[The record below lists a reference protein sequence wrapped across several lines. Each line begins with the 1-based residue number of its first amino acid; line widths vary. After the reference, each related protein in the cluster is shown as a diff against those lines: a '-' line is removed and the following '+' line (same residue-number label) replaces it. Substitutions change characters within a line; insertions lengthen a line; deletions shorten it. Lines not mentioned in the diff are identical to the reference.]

1 MPRSQRDTSAP
12 ADLRRSGQFAREV
25 DDVEGVPD
33 ACPRVLVVA
42 DEIDLKH
49 LRLVAEAIGP
59 YASGFQFTS
68 AWEEAQRRVAAREVD
83 VCVAAYGANF
93 RRVSDLICTASS
105 GERPCPV
112 AVLARA
118 EEPAAERVA
127 LSLGAGEWLVRAR
140 VTAPELER
148 TVRNTLT
155 RHQTVAALRA
165 SERRARAAFEESPE
179 ARIFVDDLERCV
191 EYNRAAASLFPLDDA
206 PPEGVTLP
214 SLLAPES
221 QGLFAPLWA
230 GRHRQREQEARLR
243 LRRRDGATMVCEVT
257 VTAQVLPDVHLV
269 VFRDVTGREEVRA
282 RLAQSERVASLATL
296 ASGLTHE
303 LNNPLQVLTSAF
315 DQIRGIAARLGPPHG
330 DDLEAELA
338 ASRAAADRLHRVV
351 RDLAVF
357 TRTEGE
363 DTAAAPVDLTTPLE
377 TAIRL
382 TANTIRH
389 RARLTRLV
397 RRVPAVMG
405 SVARLTQVFVNLLLN
420 AAQAIP
426 EGSSARHE
434 VHVSLDRVDASRV
447 QVAISDTG
455 EGMSPDVIA
464 RVFDPFFTTRP
475 VGEGT
480 GLGLSVCHGIVSSM
494 GGEIYVE
501 SEPGRG
507 TIFRVVLPVVG
518 SISRPST
525 MTPVVDV
532 SCYERR
538 RVAVIDDDPMVCRG
552 LTRLI
557 RDQHDVVPF
566 TSPVEALDAI
576 LGGAEPFDAI
586 LCDVMMPEMS
596 GIEVYQQIAERDP
609 DLASRLVFVT
619 GGAFSAE
626 ARGFLEAGQHRVIEK
641 PATQATLLRAIARVS
656 SAPAVSG

>member
-1 MPRSQRDTSAP
+1 
-12 ADLRRSGQFAREV
+12 
-25 DDVEGVPD
+25 
-33 ACPRVLVVA
+33 
-42 DEIDLKH
+42 
-49 LRLVAEAIGP
+49 
-59 YASGFQFTS
+59 
-68 AWEEAQRRVAAREVD
+68 
-83 VCVAAYGANF
+83 
-93 RRVSDLICTASS
+93 
-105 GERPCPV
+105 
-112 AVLARA
+112 
-118 EEPAAERVA
+118 
-127 LSLGAGEWLVRAR
+127 
-140 VTAPELER
+140 
-148 TVRNTLT
+148 
-155 RHQTVAALRA
+155 
-165 SERRARAAFEESPE
+165 
-179 ARIFVDDLERCV
+179 
-191 EYNRAAASLFPLDDA
+191 
-206 PPEGVTLP
+206 
-214 SLLAPES
+214 
-221 QGLFAPLWA
+221 
-230 GRHRQREQEARLR
+230 
-243 LRRRDGATMVCEVT
+243 
-257 VTAQVLPDVHLV
+257 
-269 VFRDVTGREEVRA
+269 
-282 RLAQSERVASLATL
+282 
-296 ASGLTHE
+296 
-303 LNNPLQVLTSAF
+303 
-315 DQIRGIAARLGPPHG
+315 
-330 DDLEAELA
+330 
-338 ASRAAADRLHRVV
+338 VV

-426 EGSSARHE
+426 EGSAARHE
-434 VHVSLDRVDASRV
+434 VHVSLDRVDATRV

-455 EGMSPDVIA
+455 EGMSPDIIA

-566 TSPVEALDAI
+566 TSPVEALEAI

-656 SAPAVSG
+656 SSPAVSG